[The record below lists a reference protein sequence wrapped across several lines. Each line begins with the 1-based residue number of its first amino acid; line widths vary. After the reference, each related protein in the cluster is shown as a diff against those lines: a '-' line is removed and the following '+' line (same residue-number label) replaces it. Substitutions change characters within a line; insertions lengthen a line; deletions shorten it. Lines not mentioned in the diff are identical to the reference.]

1 MTDIKIGKNVQLN
14 KIVITFQYNPRFVSM
29 VKSIKGH
36 MWDPDKK
43 YWSFPYSE
51 ATLKKILLVF
61 REENIYLD
69 SNLSSSCG
77 LKIEEGSKQP
87 EVLGTVEGVLK
98 LRGYSPK
105 TRKAYLHHI
114 NRFIEYFEKSPKELS
129 ETQIREYILYLIDKE
144 EVSRAYHDQVVSAI
158 KFLYEHVLNIPRR
171 IGNLPR
177 PKKEKKLPIVLSREE
192 VRRIFDSVNNIK
204 HKVILMLVYSAGLR
218 VSEVVKLRVAD
229 IDTKRN
235 MIHIR
240 GAKGKKDR
248 YTVLSRVSL
257 KVLKE
262 YWRVYRPRS
271 WLFPG
276 AKQNSHL
283 TTRTVENILKGAS
296 KRAGITKDITAH
308 TLRHS
313 FATHLLEDGVDLRYI
328 QELLGHKSSK
338 TTEIYTHVSQR
349 DIGQIKSP
357 LDLAQGLKS

>member
-1 MTDIKIGKNVQLN
+1 M
-14 KIVITFQYNPRFVSM
+14 
-29 VKSIKGH
+29 
-36 MWDPDKK
+36 
-43 YWSFPYSE
+43 
-51 ATLKKILLVF
+51 
-61 REENIYLD
+61 
-69 SNLSSSCG
+69 
-77 LKIEEGSKQP
+77 
-87 EVLGTVEGVLK
+87 
-98 LRGYSPK
+98 
-105 TRKAYLHHI
+105 
-114 NRFIEYFEKSPKELS
+114 
-129 ETQIREYILYLIDKE
+129 
-144 EVSRAYHDQVVSAI
+144 VSAI
-158 KFLYEHVLNIPRR
+158 KFLYENVLNIPRR

-177 PKKEKKLPIVLSREE
+177 PKKEKRLPIVLSIEE

-262 YWRVYRPRS
+262 YWRVYRPGS

-283 TTRTVENILKGAS
+283 TKRTVEKVLKGAS
-296 KRAGITKDITAH
+296 RRAGITKDITVH

-313 FATHLLEDGVDLRYI
+313 FATHLLEMV
-328 QELLGHKSSK
+328 
-338 TTEIYTHVSQR
+338 
-349 DIGQIKSP
+349 
-357 LDLAQGLKS
+357 